1 MIIIIFVYPTFLTA
15 VIMGYLKLGD
25 WVQALRERKRRRRG
39 REEGAGHS
47 VVRWLSQSRP
57 SADSCI

>member
-1 MIIIIFVYPTFLTA
+1 
-15 VIMGYLKLGD
+15 MGYLKFGD

-47 VVRWLSQSRP
+47 VVRWLSHSRP